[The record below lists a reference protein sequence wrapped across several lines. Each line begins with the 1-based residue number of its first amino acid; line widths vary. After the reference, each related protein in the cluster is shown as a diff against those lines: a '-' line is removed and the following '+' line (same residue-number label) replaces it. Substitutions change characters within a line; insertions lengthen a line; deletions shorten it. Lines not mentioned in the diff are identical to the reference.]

1 VFFIPRSAFRTPN
14 SNALRVENRLHGYIV
29 VHQQLS
35 RKQTG
40 NRPATFQQ
48 ALSGVF
54 KPIFHPRNSAVR
66 IRRSADWQS
75 AVSPVGLA
83 RRSVLAKAGNRRS
96 ERNRTNPDGFLME
109 RGIHSAS
116 PPLGT
121 TNLGLSDDKRR
132 NPTFALIP
140 HSALVQI
147 SCTFDF
153 KLSTLI
159 IEPAPKP
166 RASLQNV
173 KEQHLSKWCRLPPRP
188 RSFAQANRQRYSYP
202 RHPGVA
208 TYFCFF
214 ITKSFV
220 TLGRCN
226 AEMLKRRAAFPL
238 RSRL

>member
-1 VFFIPRSAFRTPN
+1 MRVHVRPSSPPSLARPKPCDHAGG
-14 SNALRVENRLHGYIV
+14 LRLFQIKYFQNT
-29 VHQQLS
+29 
-35 RKQTG
+35 RKKAHYAA
-40 NRPATFQQ
+40 N
-48 ALSGVF
+48 
-54 KPIFHPRNSAVR
+54 
-66 IRRSADWQS
+66 RSADWQS

-159 IEPAPKP
+159 IEPAPK
-166 RASLQNV
+166 RAHHCKMSKNSTCQSGAVSLRARAHLRRQTDSAIHIPAIPALQLISAFSSQN
-173 KEQHLSKWCRLPPRP
+173 HL
-188 RSFAQANRQRYSYP
+188 
-202 RHPGVA
+202 
-208 TYFCFF
+208 
-214 ITKSFV
+214 
-220 TLGRCN
+220 
-226 AEMLKRRAAFPL
+226 
-238 RSRL
+238 